1 MTATPIVVSPA
12 DYARRLAVVGEHI
25 TVLASRDATEG
36 YEIFLQEGPEG
47 SGPPPHSHGWD
58 ESFFVIEGTVEFG
71 HGDEQLSAGPGTLVH
86 LPAGTTHWFR
96 FAPGGG
102 RMLSISGTG
111 SNAARMF
118 TAMDAEIPEG
128 SPDIPKVIDVARRH
142 GLTIGE

>member
-1 MTATPIVVSPA
+1 MTAKPIIVSPA
-12 DYARRLAVVGEHI
+12 DYDRRLAVVGEYI
-25 TVLASRDATEG
+25 TVLASRDKTDG
-36 YEIFLQEGPEG
+36 YEVFLQEGPEG

-71 HGDEQLSAGPGTLVH
+71 HGEEHLSAGPGTLVH

-102 RMLSISGTG
+102 RMLSISGAG

-128 SPDIPKVIDVARRH
+128 PPDIPKVIDVARRH
-142 GLTIGE
+142 GLTIG

>member
-1 MTATPIVVSPA
+1 MTAKPLVVSPA
-12 DYARRLAVVGEHI
+12 DYARRLAVVGEYI

-36 YEIFLQEGPEG
+36 YELVLQEGPEG

-71 HGDEQLSAGPGTLVH
+71 HGDEHLSAGPGTLVH

-102 RMLSISGTG
+102 KMLSISGAG

-128 SPDIPKVIDVARRH
+128 PPDIPKVIDVARRH
-142 GLTIGE
+142 GLTIG

>member
-1 MTATPIVVSPA
+1 MTATPLVVSPA
-12 DYARRLAVVGEHI
+12 DYARRLAVVGEYI
-25 TVLASRDATEG
+25 TVLASSDKTEG
-36 YEIFLQEGPEG
+36 YEVFLQEGPEG

-71 HGDEQLSAGPGTLVH
+71 HGDEHLTAGPGTLVH

-96 FAPGGG
+96 FAPGGA
-102 RMLSISGTG
+102 RMLSISGAG

-128 SPDIPKVIDVARRH
+128 PPDTPKVIDVARRH
-142 GLTIGE
+142 GLTIGW